1 MRVLVVS
8 DAVGGMTSL
17 EAGVALAEGWPR
29 AQVVVIPVGVAGGGY
44 ARAAADSWGVT
55 LQTSLGDG
63 VVVTA
68 AVAGDRAVLRVE
80 ASSTVAAGLPLAAGS
95 GPLGEA
101 LATLLGRVRLQQV
114 HLDLTGLAV
123 HDGGAGLLG
132 ALGATADVSLTAG
145 VAGLSG
151 LQRLDLQPVRDLLAG
166 VDLVGVVPA
175 SELGQPLLGL
185 RGITSLHGRAA
196 GLDAEV
202 LLRTDADLERLAQ
215 LAAPDQASAPGAGAC
230 GGLGLAVLAL
240 GGRLSTGPAL
250 VLAAAPLHAGRP
262 VPDLVVTGCSVFDF
276 ATRGGGVVAEV
287 AQRAGEAL
295 RPCILVAGEVLVGA
309 REMRTMGIEA
319 AYAVRES
326 TADAPAG
333 GDVDAAELTAAAR
346 RVGRS
351 WSW

>member
-8 DAVGGMTSL
+8 DAVGAMSSL
-17 EAGVALAEGWPR
+17 QAGSALAEGWPR
-29 AQVVVIPVGVAGGGY
+29 AQVVVTPVGVAGAGF
-44 ARAAADSWGVT
+44 ARATADSWGAP
-55 LQTSLGDG
+55 LQTSVGEG

-68 AVAGDRAVLRVE
+68 AVASGRAVLRVE
-80 ASSTVAAGLPLAAGS
+80 RASTPLPGLPLTAGS

-101 LATLLGRVRLQQV
+101 LSTLLARGPLRQV

-123 HDGGAGLLG
+123 HDGGAGLLA
-132 ALGATADVSLTAG
+132 ALGATADVSLTDG
-145 VAGLSG
+145 VRGLSG
-151 LQRLDLQPVRDLLAG
+151 LQRLDVGPARELLAG

-175 SELGQPLLGL
+175 DELGQPLLGL
-185 RGITSLHGRAA
+185 RGITSRHGRTA

-202 LLRTDADLERLAQ
+202 LLRTDADLERLAR
-215 LAAPDQASAPGAGAC
+215 LAAPEQASAPGAGAC

-250 VLAAAPLHAGRP
+250 GLAAGPLGDGRSA
-262 VPDLVVTGCSVFDF
+262 PDLVVTGCGVFDF
-276 ATRGGGVVAEV
+276 AARGGGVVTEV
-287 AQRAGEAL
+287 AHRAGEAL

-309 REMRTMGIEA
+309 REMRTIGIEA
-319 AYAVRES
+319 AYAVREA
-326 TADAPAG
+326 TGDAPVD
-333 GDVDAAELTAAAR
+333 GDFGATELAVTAR